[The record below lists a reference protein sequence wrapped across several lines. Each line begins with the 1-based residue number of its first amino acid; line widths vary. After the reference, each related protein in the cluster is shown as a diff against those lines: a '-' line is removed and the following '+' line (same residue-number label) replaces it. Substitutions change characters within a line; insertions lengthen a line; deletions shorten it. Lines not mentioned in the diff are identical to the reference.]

1 MQSDRP
7 KTKTQAMKLY
17 ILLFLSALVV
27 VFSIIAPSFAPNDP
41 LEVNF
46 NAVLEPSSEQFILGT
61 DQLGRC
67 VYSRLLYGTK
77 ATLGTS
83 FLMIFAMSIIGIIL
97 GSIAGFRRGLSD
109 SLIMRVGDI
118 LLALPEVVFVIVIV
132 SALGVGILNTIFA
145 LSLIWWVKYSRLTR
159 VLVQKEI
166 GSNYVHVA
174 RMSGASEVRV
184 FVYYVLPNILPI
196 LIIQIALNIG
206 TIIIALAGFS
216 FLGLGVQPPTPEW
229 GNMLSEARVYIQ
241 TAPYLMI
248 YPGLAI
254 FLTVLLFNYLGET
267 LRLILSVKE

>member
-83 FLMIFAMSIIGIIL
+83 FLIIFAMSIIGIIL

-118 LLALPEVVFVIVIV
+118 LLALPEVVIVIVIV
-132 SALGVGILNTIFA
+132 SAFGVGILNTIFA

-206 TIIIALAGFS
+206 TIIIALASFS

>member
-83 FLMIFAMSIIGIIL
+83 FLIIFAMSIIGIIL

-206 TIIIALAGFS
+206 TIIIALASFS

>member
-174 RMSGASEVRV
+174 RMSGASEIRV